1 VRICSKTRAYG
12 RPISARPPE
21 RHLKTATLASDH
33 FTAFLPQFVIP
44 ANGNV
49 SLQLALL
56 GLVLTVQGALLFRLL
71 AYFTGPLGQWLW
83 RKLRA

>member
-1 VRICSKTRAYG
+1 MRICSKTRAYG

-21 RHLKTATLASDH
+21 RHLKTATLTPDH
-33 FTAFLPQFVIP
+33 LIAFRPQFVIP

-71 AYFTGPLGQWLW
+71 AYFTGPLGQWRW
-83 RKLRA
+83 CKLRA